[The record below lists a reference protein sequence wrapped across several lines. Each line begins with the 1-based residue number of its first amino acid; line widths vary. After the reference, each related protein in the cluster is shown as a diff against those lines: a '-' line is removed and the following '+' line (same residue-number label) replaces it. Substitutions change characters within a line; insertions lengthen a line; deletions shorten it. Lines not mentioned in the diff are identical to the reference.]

1 MKFLISAAGTGGHVF
16 PALQFS
22 MECMNNNHEII
33 WVGTRTGIENKLV
46 PQNINLLTIPMRGF
60 RGKNFLSKIISLI
73 GLVTS
78 FFKCIF
84 YIQKNNIDF
93 VVCFGGYVSLPV
105 GLSAWICRKPLFLHE
120 QNAIM
125 GSANK
130 ILKKFSKIIFL
141 GFSINESDKNKMML
155 VGNPIKNLKIRSH
168 INPPHDP
175 LRVYVTGGSQGS
187 EFINKNVP
195 VALNALN
202 MPLDVKHQSGYKK
215 SVGVKES
222 YSSNISVEVKEFYD
236 SPHDAILW
244 SDFIISRAGALSLSE
259 AISLRRGLVM
269 IPLPSAIDNHQLL
282 NAVNISNLDMG
293 MVHEESESIESLTNK
308 IKNIIEKKLYVKWS
322 KSQNNF
328 DHFQAAGT
336 MLSSIIKFKQNI

>member
-16 PALQFS
+16 PALEFGR
-22 MECMNNNHEII
+22 ECIKNDHEVLWI
-33 WVGTRTGIENKLV
+33 GTKAGIENRVL
-46 PQNINLLTIPMRGF
+46 PQNIKLFTIPMKGF
-60 RGKNFLSKIISLI
+60 RGKNLIFKVASLI
-73 GLVTS
+73 GLVAS
-78 FFKCIF
+78 ILKSIF
-84 YIQKNNIDF
+84 YIKKNNIDY

-125 GSANK
+125 GSSNK

-141 GFSINESDKNKMML
+141 GFSINESVTNKMML
-155 VGNPIKNLKIRSH
+155 VGNPIKNLKNRSF

-175 LRVYVTGGSQGS
+175 VRVYVTGGSQGS

-195 VALNALN
+195 LALNALN
-202 MPLDVKHQSGYKK
+202 MPLEVKHQSGNKK
-215 SVGVKES
+215 SEGVKES
-222 YSSNISVEVKEFYD
+222 YSNNISIEVKEFYD

-259 AISLRRGLVM
+259 ATSFRRGSVM

-282 NAVNISNLDMG
+282 NAVNIANLNMG
-293 MVHEESESIESLTNK
+293 LVHEESESIESLTNK
-308 IKNIIEKKLYVKWS
+308 IKNIIEKKLYVRWS
-322 KSQNNF
+322 QSQNNLN
-328 DHFQAAGT
+328 HFQAAGT
-336 MLSSIIKFKQNI
+336 MLSSILKF